1 MNYLRVKVHAL
12 CIGRMETTAHIW
24 GPYILATGI
33 GRLSASSK
41 SLKESMKDYKP
52 RKIERRD
59 VDAGDG
65 GKVLRYFL
73 EYTDEVYIS
82 IPPGRKLNVLSE
94 NLTVKEMQD
103 LIYNFGCRYVPSTRD
118 TLRATIKKMMQCNV
132 FSSTYN
138 VGKEPLRITRDVVL
152 YCVVATTVIYREVG
166 IQTPF
171 SSPSGLPFE
180 SAMEVHG
187 CSASIYYMTVVS
199 VSVSNSF
206 LHIADSVIPTVRI
219 QNGTCDVTR
228 SYLAEVLHAKD
239 IPQNLLYLKFI
250 RNKVFN

>member
-1 MNYLRVKVHAL
+1 MWNMFVPLQGCGTTSNGEKTLVILWLSGGVNTNELKLKLYFLNYLRVKVHAL

-103 LIYNFGCRYVPSTRD
+103 
-118 TLRATIKKMMQCNV
+118 
-132 FSSTYN
+132 
-138 VGKEPLRITRDVVL
+138 
-152 YCVVATTVIYREVG
+152 
-166 IQTPF
+166 
-171 SSPSGLPFE
+171 
-180 SAMEVHG
+180 
-187 CSASIYYMTVVS
+187 
-199 VSVSNSF
+199 
-206 LHIADSVIPTVRI
+206 
-219 QNGTCDVTR
+219 
-228 SYLAEVLHAKD
+228 
-239 IPQNLLYLKFI
+239 
-250 RNKVFN
+250 